1 MINLTPGATYHHTE
15 ITKAFNGQ
23 NEGGMRRSKATNTL
37 HLISD
42 HTKISPYKDKFDGD
56 RVFYCGMG
64 QTDDQ
69 SLNAAQNKTLN
80 ESNINGVDVYLSEVF
95 KKTYYTFRGRVKLIN
110 KPYQE
115 DQLDRD
121 GKLRKV
127 WIFPLMLVDK
137 QKPISQ
143 SKLAENLEKKIK
155 KNKSLSAGELLERIQ
170 SKKGSRKP
178 GKRPT
183 RSNSYQRD
191 EYVILYSLLR
201 AQGIC
206 ELCEKPAP
214 FLKSDGQGFL
224 EVHHI
229 QHLANDGDDSIE
241 NTVALCPNCHRKMH
255 ILDKKSD
262 LNKLKAIKKFI
273 R

>member
-1 MINLTPGATYHHTE
+1 MINLTPGKTYHHTD

-56 RVFYCGMG
+56 KIYYCGMG
-64 QTDDQ
+64 QTGHQ
-69 SLNAAQNKTLN
+69 NLYGAQNKTLN
-80 ESNINGVDVYLSEVF
+80 ESKTNGIDIYLSEVF
-95 KKTYYTFRGRVKLIN
+95 KKTYYTFRGRVELID

-115 DQLDRD
+115 EQLDRD
-121 GKLRKV
+121 GKIRNV
-127 WIFPLMLVDK
+127 WIFPLKLIDE
-137 QKPISQ
+137 QKLISQ
-143 SKLAENLEKKIK
+143 SKLAKNLEKKIK
-155 KNKSLSAGELLERIQ
+155 KNKSLSAGQLLERIQ
-170 SKKGSRKP
+170 SKRGSRKP
-178 GKRPT
+178 GKRST

-191 EYVILYSLLR
+191 EDVILYSLLR
-201 AQGIC
+201 AKGIC
-206 ELCEKPAP
+206 ELCEQPAP
-214 FLKSDGQGFL
+214 FVKSDGEGFL

-229 QHLANDGDDSIE
+229 QHLANNGDDSIE

-255 ILDKKSD
+255 ILDKKTD